1 MDYIYLICSVFC
13 SAASG
18 VFGTYFNRKVA
29 GKKDTS
35 QFYNVLLLG
44 TVAIGWLFLFLT
56 DFSFDIKVLPY
67 SVLFAF
73 FYATCNIALIQALKC
88 GPVSL
93 TSLILSLSLILT
105 TIWGFFFWDSAF
117 TLPVAVGLI
126 LVIISLILCIYT
138 KEDSTISPKWLFF
151 VFVAFISNAGCSIT
165 QRTQQI
171 NFNGQHGKMLMAF
184 ATLISLVVCLFI
196 YLRSD
201 KSDSPF
207 ILKHAGIF
215 PVVAALCNVGL
226 NMITIILATSKISP
240 SLIYPVIGVGGLAVT
255 LLFSQLAF
263 KEKLRITQWFG
274 ILAGAVATV
283 LLSLSDAFE
292 KKD

>member
-1 MDYIYLICSVFC
+1 MDYFYLICSVFC

-18 VFGTYFNRKVA
+18 VFGTYFNRKVTD
-29 GKKDTS
+29 KKDTS
-35 QFYNVLLLG
+35 QIYNVLLLA
-44 TVAIGWLFLFLT
+44 TVAIGWLVLFFT

-67 SVLFAF
+67 SALFAF

-93 TSLILSLSLILT
+93 TSLILNLSMILT
-105 TIWGFFFWDSAF
+105 TIWGFFFWDAPF
-117 TLPVAVGLI
+117 TLPVAAGLI

-138 KEDSTISPKWLFF
+138 KENSTVSPKWLFF
-151 VFVAFISNAGCSIT
+151 VFLTFISNAGCSIT
-165 QRTQQI
+165 QRTQQMK
-171 NFNGQHGKMLMAF
+171 FDGQHGKMLMAF
-184 ATLISLVVCLFI
+184 ATLLSLVICVFI

-201 KSDSPF
+201 KSDSSF
-207 ILKHAGIF
+207 VLKKAGVF

-226 NMITIILATSKISP
+226 NMITIILATSEISP

-263 KEKLRITQWFG
+263 KEKLRISQWFG
-274 ILAGAVATV
+274 IVAGAIATV
-283 LLSLSDAFE
+283 LLSL
-292 KKD
+292 